1 MTFSEAAMIMMSGGN
16 SNIQPLSITA
26 NGSYEASKDVAGYNP
41 VIVNVP
47 TDAVTEGISITTNGT
62 YTPSKGVDGYNPV
75 IVNVDD
81 KYDEGYADGEAAVK
95 AKIQS
100 KIITVNGVYY
110 ASKDDLDGFDPI
122 NVQVPDKYQDGY
134 DKGYSDGFEFASN
147 AFSGVVDETKLY
159 TAVMDLSEPVYDG
172 QYPGLNWIYVRLYK
186 TSDLNTE
193 LSHNNIWPTNMHNC
207 YYAKIIKLWWG
218 SSNTLHY
225 QLRSYNSDKT
235 VEFRPEGNTSGTPI
249 AWYGCN
255 NTNTNVI
262 VKY

>member
-26 NGSYEASKDVAGYNP
+26 NGSYEASGD
-41 VIVNVP
+41 
-47 TDAVTEGISITTNGT
+47 
-62 YTPSKGVDGYNPV
+62 VDGYNPV

-81 KYDEGYADGEAAVK
+81 RYDEGYADGEADGEAAVK

-100 KIITVNGVYY
+100 KTITANGVYY
-110 ASKDDLDGFDPI
+110 AADDDLDGFDPI

-134 DKGYSDGFEFASN
+134 DTGYSDGFEFASN
-147 AFSGVVDETKLY
+147 AFSGVVDDSKLY
-159 TAVMDLSEPVYDG
+159 TVVMDLSVPVSGYT
-172 QYPGLNWIYVRLYK
+172 GLNFIYVRLFK
-186 TSDLNTE
+186 TDDLNTE
-193 LSHNNIWPTNMHNC
+193 LSHNNIWPTNMFNC
-207 YYAKIIKLWWG
+207 YYAKITKLWWG

-235 VEFRPEGNTSGTPI
+235 VEYRPEGNTIGTPV
-249 AWYGCN
+249 AWFSCN
-255 NTNTNVI
+255 NANTNVI